1 METTKQTPAKKD
13 TANAAPVAAATVST
27 LTPSPT
33 VTETPAPAA
42 VKPAAPLSILD
53 AVKTLKTAV
62 TADANAPTPRRAND
76 VARIA
81 AELQTVEN
89 TLCAALK
96 IDAKTLDALRLIAVE
111 MLKRTDALKL
121 DDPAK
126 EPFYGTPAVVFY
138 NAIHA
143 VGTLSQNLDEFRRT
157 LRDLDRANKTAYLAK
172 FEREFSVYLALKMD
186 VKRDFLD
193 SLSDRDL
200 TITRF

>member
-1 METTKQTPAKKD
+1 MNTMKTEQTAKEK
-13 TANAAPVAAATVST
+13 TAAPAPAT
-27 LTPSPT
+27 PNAWRIASPA
-33 VTETPAPAA
+33 APAA

-53 AVKTLKTAV
+53 AVKTLKTAAA
-62 TADANAPTPRRAND
+62 ADANAPAVRRQND

-81 AELQTVEN
+81 SELAAVET

-96 IDAKTLDALRLIAVE
+96 TDAKTLDALRLIAVE

-121 DDPAK
+121 DDATG

-138 NAIHA
+138 NAVHA
-143 VGTLSQNLDEFRRT
+143 VGTFSQNLDAFRRT
-157 LRDLDRANKTAYLAK
+157 LRDLDRVNKTAYLAK

>member
-1 METTKQTPAKKD
+1 MKTEQTPAKKD
-13 TANAAPVAAATVST
+13 TAPAAPAPVPT
-27 LTPSPT
+27 LTASPA
-33 VTETPAPAA
+33 VAETPAA

-53 AVKTLKTAV
+53 AVKTLKTAA

-76 VARIA
+76 VSRIA
-81 AELQTVEN
+81 AELPAVEN

-121 DDPAK
+121 DDAAK